1 MTLARARPRLAGG
14 MLTVAI
20 VALGGVAVT
29 AIPREAPPA
38 AASAPLAHAAVIDA
52 RFRQGVLM
60 LHAKRYEYAMAAFHE
75 VLAYAPAMPEAHV
88 DMGYALVGLGRFDEA
103 RAFFE
108 TATDLRPEQA
118 NAYYG
123 LAIALEAAG
132 DLRGALGAMRTYLH
146 RVPAGDPYRRKAEA
160 AVWEW
165 EARLAPDGRDR
176 GGRP

>member
-1 MTLARARPRLAGG
+1 VTPARARPRLAGG

-20 VALGGVAVT
+20 VALGGIAVT
-29 AIPREAPPA
+29 AIPREAPSA
-38 AASAPLAHAAVIDA
+38 AASAPVSHAAVIDA

-60 LHAKRYEYAMAAFHE
+60 LHAKRYAYAMAAFHE
-75 VLAYAPAMPEAHV
+75 VLEYAPSLPEAHV
-88 DMGYALVGLGRFDEA
+88 DMGYALLGLGRFDQA
-103 RAFFE
+103 RASFE

-132 DLRGALGAMRTYLH
+132 DLGGALGAMRTYLH
-146 RVPAGDPYRRKAEA
+146 RVPPEDPYRRKAEA

-165 EARLAPDGRDR
+165 EARLAPPER
-176 GGRP
+176 RP